1 MTVEDLE
8 GFRTSSIGTIVHIGN
23 SDVARFPFGV
33 LVSTCATKTERATSG
48 SSTSISVH
56 TVYLT
61 DEQFFGV
68 KS

>member
-1 MTVEDLE
+1 MTVAELE
-8 GFRTSSIGTIVHIGN
+8 RFRTSSIGTIAHIGN

-33 LVSTCATKTERATSG
+33 LVSTCAQKSEHTTSG

-56 TVYLT
+56 TIYLT